1 MRTHWFFVFVQVLGL
16 YAAVMTIYFG
26 YFDAAKVYVG

>member
-1 MRTHWFFVFVQVLGL
+1 MDKIIGVLLLVSAGL
-16 YAAVMTIYFG
+16 TLYFA

>member
-1 MRTHWFFVFVQVLGL
+1 MDKIIGILLLISAIMTAY
-16 YAAVMTIYFG
+16 YA

>member
-1 MRTHWFFVFVQVLGL
+1 MDKIIGILLLVSALLTL
-16 YAAVMTIYFG
+16 YFA

>member
-1 MRTHWFFVFVQVLGL
+1 MDKIIGILLLISALMTAY
-16 YAAVMTIYFG
+16 YA

>member
-1 MRTHWFFVFVQVLGL
+1 MEKIIGILLVV
-16 YAAVMTIYFG
+16 AAVMTIYFG

>member
-1 MRTHWFFVFVQVLGL
+1 MEKILAILLLVAALMTAY
-16 YAAVMTIYFG
+16 YA

>member
-1 MRTHWFFVFVQVLGL
+1 MDKIIGILLLVAAIMTAY
-16 YAAVMTIYFG
+16 YA

>member
-1 MRTHWFFVFVQVLGL
+1 MEKIIGVLL
-16 YAAVMTIYFG
+16 LVSAVMTAYYG

>member
-1 MRTHWFFVFVQVLGL
+1 MDKIIGVLLLIAALLTL
-16 YAAVMTIYFG
+16 YFA

>member
-1 MRTHWFFVFVQVLGL
+1 MDKIIGILLLVAALMTAY
-16 YAAVMTIYFG
+16 YA

>member
-1 MRTHWFFVFVQVLGL
+1 MEKVIGILLVA
-16 YAAVMTIYFG
+16 AAVMTIYFG